1 MSNPAFP
8 PRPSVRDLCDPAY
21 TPASKPSNPKDA
33 IGSDKVPYH
42 LWPETASILGALAL
56 LDGMLKY
63 GRANWRAVGVRASIY
78 YDALR
83 RHMNK
88 WFEGEDIDPDS
99 GLPHL
104 AHMLACCAILVDAQ
118 AAGKMTDDRQYPGA
132 YVKLLAEMT
141 PHVKRLKEKYA
152 DCDPHHYTRT
162 SEQVGE
168 LVVDADEMVR
178 CTPTVSTPAVE
189 TTGNPNPIYFKE
201 PTTTGNVVSGY
212 VQPVSTSVP
221 LQPRKI

>member
-1 MSNPAFP
+1 MSIPGM
-8 PRPSVRDLCDPAY
+8 PRRKGTATVRDLCDPAY
-21 TPASKPSNPKDA
+21 TPSASKPSNPKDA

-42 LWPETASILGALAL
+42 LWPETASILGSLAL
-56 LDGMLKY
+56 LDGTLKY

-118 AAGKMTDDRQYPGA
+118 AAGKMTDDRQFPGA
-132 YVKLLAEMT
+132 YVELLEEMT

-152 DCDPHHYTRT
+152 DRDPHHYTRT
-162 SEQVGE
+162 SEKQDE
-168 LVVDADEMVR
+168 PLCMPDA
-178 CTPTVSTPAVE
+178 PAPYS
-189 TTGNPNPIYFKE
+189 TGNPNPIYYT
-201 PTTTGNVVSGY
+201 PPSTTANVVSA
-212 VQPVSTSVP
+212 QIQSSVYRYHP
-221 LQPRKI
+221 KNS